1 MANHRATKKDVRKAS
16 KRRDSN
22 RYYGKTTRNAIRD
35 LKAIK
40 EPKAAGE
47 KMPEISSLIDRL
59 AKKGVI
65 HKNKAANLKSKLTR
79 SVNKLAAVKL
89 NKAKVK
95 RKNILTVKV
104 RILSILCYGDAF
116 LLIYIFLLFSFLC
129 HDTAYTSFRCR
140 RDRGHFFQ
148 LSVRP

>member
-1 MANHRATKKDVRKAS
+1 VKSLLYTVNLSFFDINRITNIGKRNFRIIFQYLTGFPTFAVQNSEFMANHRATKKDVRKAS

-40 EPKAAGE
+40 EPKPAGE
-47 KMPEISSLIDRL
+47 KMPEIASLIDRL

-79 SVNKLAAVKL
+79 GVNKLA
-89 NKAKVK
+89 KA
-95 RKNILTVKV
+95 
-104 RILSILCYGDAF
+104 
-116 LLIYIFLLFSFLC
+116 
-129 HDTAYTSFRCR
+129 
-140 RDRGHFFQ
+140 
-148 LSVRP
+148 

>member
-47 KMPEISSLIDRL
+47 KMPEIASLIDRL

-79 SVNKLAAVKL
+79 SVNKLSIA
-89 NKAKVK
+89 KA
-95 RKNILTVKV
+95 
-104 RILSILCYGDAF
+104 
-116 LLIYIFLLFSFLC
+116 
-129 HDTAYTSFRCR
+129 
-140 RDRGHFFQ
+140 
-148 LSVRP
+148 